1 MQFESFLKETLWP
14 ILVETVHSLVMFP
27 NHKAYTRHV
36 ILAEKPDI
44 TPADL
49 AAQLRIPLG
58 EAIVLLYE
66 LSQEKL
72 GSSKSNS
79 V

>member
-27 NHKAYTRHV
+27 NHKSYVRDV
-36 ILAEKPDI
+36 VLAEKPNI
-44 TPADL
+44 TPAEL
-49 AAQLRIPLG
+49 KTQLRIPLG

-66 LSQEKL
+66 LSQE
-72 GSSKSNS
+72 SPHVPKSNS
-79 V
+79 A